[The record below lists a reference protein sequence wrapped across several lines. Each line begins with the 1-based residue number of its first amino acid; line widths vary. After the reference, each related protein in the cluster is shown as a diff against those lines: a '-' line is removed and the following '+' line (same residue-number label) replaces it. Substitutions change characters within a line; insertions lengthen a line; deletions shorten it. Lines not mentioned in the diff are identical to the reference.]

1 MTFSFDW
8 CRVLLYGLVLRAFAS
23 TGHSTGCECLVCC
36 THWEELWGSWDSAL
50 YCLASPISK
59 FSLKSPTTCS
69 SFQTGRSHRSHRS
82 HQDVNEGNLAT
93 PKSPGQREVPLDAT
107 CPGMIGWQSG
117 IRKGSVSVCQLPKLP
132 CLSVLQQV
140 RFLRQNRAW
149 DGRVF
154 VPPLNCSQVPWQ
166 YALTPVQ
173 YSGVREEIATMWQ
186 WFAMFCCHCCVHW
199 RPYTWIS
206 SVQTAFHTDVGRPKK
221 RVPHILTWGPI
232 LESSSLCSVFST
244 WKPATFS
251 NFWCLWKR
259 SPTIPYTSSQVWW
272 YKASTFFCTNDMP
285 VFFTERRNCWKNGA
299 SSEEGCEGFDGRGP
313 QWVPSTQREFNEMG
327 EN

>member
-8 CRVLLYGLVLRAFAS
+8 CRVLLYGLVFARIAS

-36 THWEELWGSWDSAL
+36 KRWEELWGSWDSAL
-50 YCLASPISK
+50 YCLASQISQ

-140 RFLRQNRAW
+140 RFLRQNSAHM
-149 DGRVF
+149 DF
-154 VPPLNCSQVPWQ
+154 QC
-166 YALTPVQ
+166 ADC
-173 YSGVREEIATMWQ
+173 I
-186 WFAMFCCHCCVHW
+186 
-199 RPYTWIS
+199 PYRRWT
-206 SVQTAFHTDVGRPKK
+206 PKK
-221 RVPHILTWGPI
+221 KGASHFDLGANLGELFPLR
-232 LESSSLCSVFST
+232 LCSVVST
-244 WKPATFS
+244 WNLQLFPTFDVFENEAWPFHTRHHRFGDTRRLPFFAPMTCLYFSQSGGIAERTVLPAKKVARDSRGEGSKGYLQLNENSMRWEKT
-251 NFWCLWKR
+251 R
-259 SPTIPYTSSQVWW
+259 RG
-272 YKASTFFCTNDMP
+272 KAHEAPHD
-285 VFFTERRNCWKNGA
+285 RAR
-299 SSEEGCEGFDGRGP
+299 
-313 QWVPSTQREFNEMG
+313 
-327 EN
+327 